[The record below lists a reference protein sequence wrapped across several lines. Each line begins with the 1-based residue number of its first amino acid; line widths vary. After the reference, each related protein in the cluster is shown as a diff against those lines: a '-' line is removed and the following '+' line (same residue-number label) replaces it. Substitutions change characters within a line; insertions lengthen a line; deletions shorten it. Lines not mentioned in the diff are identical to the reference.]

1 MNPLQMINAFVLP
14 VIVINE
20 GDRIA
25 AMNHPAQAML
35 GTDCTGL
42 HYITA
47 LRQPALLDAIE
58 GVQRDG
64 DARTTRYLGNSH
76 GADTTF
82 RVHVARAG
90 SQVVLSFEDTTALE
104 AAGQM
109 RRDFVANVSHE
120 MRTPLTAISGFIE
133 TLRGPA
139 RDDVGARDRFLGM
152 MQQEA
157 GRLQRLV
164 DDLLSLARVEDSE
177 RDRPLGHVNLTDLC
191 RRTVAEMAPHAQGS
205 TLAFTAP
212 DGDISVQGDADQL
225 RQVLVNLIENALKYG
240 GAQVDVTL
248 HPPATEARLRGM
260 GVRLEVRDDGAGI
273 DSHHIARLTER
284 FYRVDSHRA
293 RDVGGTG
300 LGLAIVKHILNRHR
314 GRLLI
319 ASEVG
324 QGSVFTAIL
333 PV

>member
-82 RVHVARAG
+82 RVHVARAD
-90 SQVVLSFEDTTALE
+90 SQVVLSL
-104 AAGQM
+104 
-109 RRDFVANVSHE
+109 
-120 MRTPLTAISGFIE
+120 AISGFIE

-177 RDRPLGHVNLTDLC
+177 RDRPLGRVDLTDLC

-205 TLAFTAP
+205 TLAFAAP

-240 GAQVDVTL
+240 RAFGGA
-248 HPPATEARLRGM
+248 
-260 GVRLEVRDDGAGI
+260 
-273 DSHHIARLTER
+273 
-284 FYRVDSHRA
+284 
-293 RDVGGTG
+293 
-300 LGLAIVKHILNRHR
+300 
-314 GRLLI
+314 
-319 ASEVG
+319 
-324 QGSVFTAIL
+324 
-333 PV
+333 